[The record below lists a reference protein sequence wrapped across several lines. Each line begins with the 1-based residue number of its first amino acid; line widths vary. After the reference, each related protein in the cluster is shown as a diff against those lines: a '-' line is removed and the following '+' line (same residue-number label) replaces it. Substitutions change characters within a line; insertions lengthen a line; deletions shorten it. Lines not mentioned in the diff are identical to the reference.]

1 MSTMTRIGK
10 ILLLPL
16 ALTAVGALGAC
27 ATDGAAK
34 LAPATTPSEQWT
46 DKVKVEAQPD
56 EVRLSPHRTG
66 LSANQG
72 DALGAF
78 MGRWIEADGGQIV
91 IQAPTGGGGDPAAA
105 YAVATQ
111 SRDFLIANG
120 APANMVRIDGY
131 DAKGEPSAPVIV
143 GFLSYRAIVP
153 ECGKAWGNLSSSSS
167 NQPSGNFGCAVT
179 ANIAAQVANPAD
191 LDHPRT
197 MGPADAGRRAM
208 VTDHYRKG
216 EATSSAK
223 DAQASG
229 AVSKAVD

>member
-1 MSTMTRIGK
+1 MSAMTRIGK
-10 ILLLPL
+10 LLLLPL
-16 ALTAVGALGAC
+16 ALTAIGALGAC
-27 ATDGAAK
+27 ATDGAPKPFA
-34 LAPATTPSEQWT
+34 ATTPSEQWT
-46 DKVKVEAQPD
+46 GKVKVEASPD
-56 EVRLSPHRTG
+56 EIRLSPHRTG

-72 DALGAF
+72 DALGVF
-78 MGRWIEADGGQIV
+78 MGRWIDADGGAIV
-91 IQAPTGGGGDPAAA
+91 IQAPTNGSDPAAS

-131 DAKGEPSAPVIV
+131 DAKGDIAAPVIV
-143 GFLSYRAIVP
+143 GFMSYHTSVP
-153 ECGKAWGNLSSSSS
+153 DCGKAWGNLSSTGT
-167 NQPSGNFGCAVT
+167 NLPDRNFGCSVT

-197 MGPADAGRRAM
+197 MGPVDAGRRA
-208 VTDHYRKG
+208 TIIDHYRKG
-216 EATSSAK
+216 EATSGAK